1 MDARIA
7 PGPRAPFMRDTS
19 QTRGSAPS
27 GEFAVTEDVEL
38 RGHIIDSWVLPRV
51 FDTIM
56 DLGGAFE
63 VLKIEVGKHKH
74 AASYALLRVGAAS
87 ADILATILTQLQ
99 ELGAELVSQRDVETR
114 PAPRDGALPPD
125 FYSTTNLPTEVRLNG
140 RWVPVAGTEMDV
152 AIVVDE
158 ARARAFTVPM
168 IHVKAG
174 QPIVV
179 GHEGLRVLP
188 LERPRESEIF
198 GFMNSAVSSERPKK
212 LVIHAIA
219 GEILEIKARGGKVLV
234 VAGPAIVHSGA
245 APHLGQLIRDG
256 YVDVLFGGNAI
267 AAHDV
272 EAALFGT
279 SLGVNLESGSPVEG
293 GHRHHM
299 RALNTIRLVGSLREA
314 VAQGVLT
321 RGIMYEAIVRNITM
335 VLAGSIRD
343 DGPMPDVI
351 TDVMVAQ
358 ERMREAIAGVELA
371 LMISSMLHSIATGN
385 LLPASVRTVAVD
397 INPAVVT
404 KLADRG
410 SWQAVGLVTDAELFL
425 RELTL
430 ALTGLAAQAASPSV

>member
-1 MDARIA
+1 MS
-7 PGPRAPFMRDTS
+7 TNH
-19 QTRGSAPS
+19 T
-27 GEFAVTEDVEL
+27 VTEEIEL

-56 DLGGAFE
+56 DMGGDFE
-63 VLKIEVGKHKH
+63 VLTIRVGKHKEEP
-74 AASYALLRVGAAS
+74 SYAHMRVSGPTPETLHA
-87 ADILATILTQLQ
+87 ILTQLQ
-99 ELGAELVSQRDVETR
+99 ELGAELVSEKDVETR

-125 FYSTTNLPTEVRLNG
+125 FYSTTNLPTEIRLGG
-140 RWVPVAGTEMDV
+140 RWIPVEGTEMDV
-152 AIVVDE
+152 AIIVDYE
-158 ARARAFTVPM
+158 RRRAYTKPM
-168 IHVKAG
+168 IRVRKG
-174 QPIVV
+174 EPVVV
-179 GHEGLRVLP
+179 GHEGIRVLP

-198 GFMNSAVSSERPKK
+198 SFMNSAVSSEKPKK
-212 LVIHAIA
+212 LLIHEVAR
-219 GEILEIKARGGKVLV
+219 EMNEIKARGGKILV

-245 APHLGQLIRDG
+245 APYLSSLIREG

-267 AAHDV
+267 ATHDV

-279 SLGVNLESGSPVEG
+279 SLGVSLKSGVPVEG

-299 RALNTIRLVGSLREA
+299 RALNTIRTAGSLRAA
-314 VAQGVLT
+314 VEQGILT
-321 RGIMYEAIVRNITM
+321 SGIMYEAIVNNIKM

-358 ERMREAIAGVELA
+358 EAMREAVQGVELA

-385 LLPASVRTVAVD
+385 LLPAAVKTVVVD

-410 SWQAVGLVTDAELFL
+410 SWQAIGLVTDAELFL
-425 RELTL
+425 RELVL
-430 ALTGLAAQAASPSV
+430 ALDGAD